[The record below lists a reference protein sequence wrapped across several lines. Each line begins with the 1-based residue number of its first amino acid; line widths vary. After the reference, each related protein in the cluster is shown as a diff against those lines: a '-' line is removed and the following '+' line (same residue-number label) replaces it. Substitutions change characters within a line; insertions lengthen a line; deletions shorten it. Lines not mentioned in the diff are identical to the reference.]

1 MTSKTLTK
9 TEETLRSVIEILI
22 DGQKGFETIGEHLTD
37 PTLKKYFL
45 AESLRRAQFRGDL
58 EETLHQEGIHD
69 VKESGTVSGSLHR
82 GWGELKTKLGG
93 GDHSLLDTA
102 EQGEDSAKKE
112 YAKAL
117 EVEELPLPVRQMLS
131 TQAARIQSSHDY
143 VKAARDRTK

>member
-22 DGQKGFETIGEHLTD
+22 DGQKGFETIGEHLAD

-58 EETLHQEGIHD
+58 EEVLHQEGLHD
-69 VKESGTVSGSLHR
+69 IKESGTVSGSLHR
-82 GWGELKTKLGG
+82 SWGELKTKLGG

-131 TQAARIQSSHDY
+131 TQAAHIQSSHDY